1 MKKERIRI
9 IIFGIL
15 DGKNFKNSKKFSKLF
30 IWYSERESTL
40 HILGLFA
47 FQHFL
52 LISLLLG
59 AHFWSLEHY
68 RLIGEMNSVLLII
81 EVVLVSELLAGK
93 WAVMVTKTGL

>member
-9 IIFGIL
+9 IIFRIF
-15 DGKNFKNSKKFSKLF
+15 DGKNFEIFAKLKKLF

-68 RLIGEMNSVLLII
+68 RLIGEMNFVLLII
-81 EVVLVSELLAGK
+81 EVVLVSELFLGNWTVK
-93 WAVMVTKTGL
+93 VT